1 MGAEP
6 ADAAVLWEAA
16 ADAMS
21 WTAAMRAH
29 DSLAECRKGWAA
41 RVEFGDAMKG
51 AAEKCGRIVD
61 GRGMVDTA
69 SIGLA
74 GDAMRRAADPLV
86 RASRAFA
93 RSSRLDKA
101 AGAELDRA
109 SRAYGR
115 AEDPEYAAAVAE
127 RAARS
132 RDHALSS
139 AGMAKT
145 SLDRAESLVRDAAKL
160 AAAAA
165 AKQPP
170 PGPARRSDLTEMSSL
185 QADMWEGAKQDRLE
199 SAVALGRMDEAV
211 QATARIRQL
220 TARAAEMSAARAAA
234 AAARGRG
241 SPDVERAAAAW
252 RRAVAKAHGVED
264 RSRRR
269 DANRAAQAG
278 PPVL

>member
-21 WTAAMRAH
+21 WTAAIRDHA
-29 DSLAECRKGWAA
+29 SLAECRKGWAA

-74 GDAMRRAADPLV
+74 GDAMKRAADPLV

-101 AGAELDRA
+101 AAAELRRA

-127 RAARS
+127 RAASS

-139 AGMAKT
+139 AGMAKI
-145 SLDRAESLVRDAAKL
+145 SLDRAESLARDAAKL

-165 AKQPP
+165 RRPP
-170 PGPARRSDLTEMSSL
+170 PGPARRSDLAEMSSL
-185 QADMWEGAKQDRLE
+185 QADMWEGAKQDRME

-234 AAARGRG
+234 TAAQGRGR
-241 SPDVERAAAAW
+241 PDVERAAAAW

>member
-1 MGAEP
+1 MGAES

-21 WTAAMRAH
+21 WTAAIRDHA
-29 DSLAECRKGWAA
+29 SLTECRKGWAA

-61 GRGMVDTA
+61 GQGMVDTA

-74 GDAMRRAADPLV
+74 GDAMKRAADPLV

-101 AGAELDRA
+101 AAAELHRA
-109 SRAYGR
+109 SKAYGR
-115 AEDPEYAAAVAE
+115 AVDPEYAATVAE

-139 AGMAKT
+139 AGMAKI
-145 SLDRAESLVRDAAKL
+145 SLGRAKSLVRDAAKL

-165 AKQPP
+165 KRPP
-170 PGPARRSDLTEMSSL
+170 PWPARRSDLTEMSSL
-185 QADMWEGAKQDRLE
+185 QAYMWEDAKRDRLE
-199 SAVALGRMDEAV
+199 SAVVLGRMDEGV

-241 SPDVERAAAAW
+241 RPDVEDASAAW
-252 RRAVAKAHGVED
+252 RRAVARAHGVED

-269 DANRAAQAG
+269 EANPTA
-278 PPVL
+278 